1 MRYAEK
7 WGDSIDIAVE
17 LALADLKLTRDQVE
31 VTVLEEP
38 SKGFFGIGS
47 KLAKVRVEEKE
58 FKPEQKKAA
67 AEPAASVEAKKEE
80 PRKPAEIKR
89 EEPRRPAETK
99 REEPRRPVETKREEA
114 RKPSE
119 EKKEDRPQRVE
130 RRVEIKKEGKQ
141 EIVIEVCG
149 LDEGDSQPR
158 APYRF
163 QREKRRDKP
172 LRELGKDVKL
182 TYGEA
187 RILNVRPL
195 DLPEEASHPAK
206 DFLEEVTGK
215 MGLDVSVKVYAGQE
229 ILYVDIDGPDS
240 GTIIGKRGQTLD
252 AIQYLTSLVVN
263 KEKEGYTRVV
273 IDAEGYRR
281 KREVTLEKL
290 ANRLAD
296 KAYKSGRSVRLEPMN
311 PYERKVI
318 HTALQSR
325 PEVSTKSEGEEPY
338 RRVIIEPQK

>member
-7 WGDSIDIAVE
+7 WGDSVDIAVD
-17 LALADLKLTRDQVE
+17 LALADLRLTRDQVE
-31 VTVLEEP
+31 VKILEEP

-58 FKPEQKKAA
+58 VSKA
-67 AEPAASVEAKKEE
+67 EKQETPKEE
-80 PRKPAEIKR
+80 PKR
-89 EEPRRPAETK
+89 EA
-99 REEPRRPVETKREEA
+99 
-114 RKPSE
+114 
-119 EKKEDRPQRVE
+119 EKKPEIRQERIE
-130 RRVEIKKEGKQ
+130 RRVEIKKEGNQ
-141 EIVIEVCG
+141 EILIEVCG
-149 LDEGDSQPR
+149 LDEPENQPR
-158 APYRF
+158 PPYRF
-163 QREKRRDKP
+163 QREKRT
-172 LRELGKDVKL
+172 RENPRREPAREAKL

-187 RILNVRPL
+187 RILNERPA
-195 DLPEEASHPAK
+195 DLVEQELHPART
-206 DFLEEVTGK
+206 FLQEVTEK
-215 MGLDVSVKVYAGQE
+215 MDLDVSIKVFVSAE
-229 ILYVDIDGPDS
+229 TVYVDIEGPDS

-263 KEKEGYTRVV
+263 KDKEGYLRVV

-281 KREVTLEKL
+281 KRELTLEKL

-296 KAYKSGRSVRLEPMN
+296 KAQRSGRSIRLEPMN

-325 PEVSTKSEGEEPY
+325 PEVTTKSEGEEPY